1 MQIASKV
8 RGAGLDKDEIIKR
21 QAIEIACLSAR
32 ISDQEDHVAREVQS
46 RTVDLVTE
54 IDGLKKDYE
63 KLLKISNNALRSLRI
78 LCRDDAD
85 RLKFILAM
93 EAFDEDWYRTEYP
106 DVAQGYAKGAL
117 HHFCKFGIFEGRKP
131 NRLMSA

>member
-1 MQIASKV
+1 MQTASKV
-8 RGAGLDKDEIIKR
+8 RGAGQDKDEIIKR

-32 ISDQEDHVAREVQS
+32 ISEQEDHVSREVQS
-46 RTVDLVTE
+46 RTADFVTE
-54 IDGLKKDYE
+54 IDVLKKDYE

-78 LCRDDAD
+78 LCRDDAE

-93 EAFDEDWYRTEYP
+93 EAFDEDWYRNEYP